1 MFRNPKR
8 NNWTMTPWRAS
19 PSLHPCPTR
28 RLDRKAP
35 LVTMFTSCVC
45 IRGNPERFAGRR
57 GGFGCS
63 SDAARHALDRGSCG
77 TSLEKREFLRGISY
91 LAPFCFPVAQIPSWH
106 TTDMSCS
113 HSVFFRLPLEISLCL
128 QQEAKPRPKSLSCAS
143 TLLCVSPISTG
154 APNGSPLLLYLS
166 DAMIKGPLFIIFY
179 F

>member
-1 MFRNPKR
+1 
-8 NNWTMTPWRAS
+8 
-19 PSLHPCPTR
+19 
-28 RLDRKAP
+28 
-35 LVTMFTSCVC
+35 MFTSCVC
-45 IRGNPERFAGRR
+45 IRGNPERFAGSR

-63 SDAARHALDRGSCG
+63 SDAARHALDRGSSG

-143 TLLCVSPISTG
+143 TLSCVSPISTG

-166 DAMIKGPLFIIFY
+166 DAMIKGPLFIFIFFY
-179 F
+179 EAQMAVNVYCSLAYMRTWEVRYYWPPDIIGQ